1 MNDEQETI
9 VTSAFR
15 AHRSQFSYSLAAAL
29 PEDILSSLVV
39 VVMSF
44 H

>member
-1 MNDEQETI
+1 MNYEQETI

-15 AHRSQFSYSLAAAL
+15 THRSQFSSSLAAAL
-29 PEDILSSLVV
+29 PEDIVGSLFRIVL
-39 VVMSF
+39 SF